1 MTTARRRHLLGSLAC
16 LCVIGCAG
24 PSASL
29 PARQGPGSAHDPAG
43 QSIRPEAAIALIVP
57 GQSTKADVAGALGEA
72 IVIPFDS
79 DYAVWVYRWSS
90 PATTPRAAP
99 ELVVLFE
106 PGGIATKA
114 RLRSGAAEHSEQ
126 APL

>member
-1 MTTARRRHLLGSLAC
+1 MTRARRNHLLGSLAC

-24 PSASL
+24 PSASV

-43 QSIRPEAAIALIVP
+43 QLIGPEAAIALIVP
-57 GQSTKADVAGALGEA
+57 GQSTKADVARALGEA
-72 IVIPFDS
+72 LVIPFDS
-79 DYAVWVYRWSS
+79 GYAVWVYRWAS
-90 PATTPRAAP
+90 PGTASRAGP

-114 RLRSGAAEHSEQ
+114 RVRSGAADHSNQ